1 LKKRFIIFNVK
12 FITICFLFLSLPQT
26 NYKKMKTISSVV
38 EQYIKSKPFLLS
50 SLSQGIINLTSLAR
64 IMMPELEA
72 HLGKDVKQG
81 AVVMSLKRLSEELDF
96 KINYKISKV
105 LKNIGEITVRSS
117 LTDFTYIISDTLLDN
132 QAKLISEINKNQ
144 DIFYTSSRGVNETN
158 IVISASVEQ
167 LIETIFKN
175 EKLTHKIE
183 NLSSI
188 TVKLPQENIS
198 TPGVYYYIFQRLAWE
213 GIIIHEVISTTN
225 EFTII
230 VSDDQID
237 VAFKVIKDLKN
248 VFD

>member
-1 LKKRFIIFNVK
+1 
-12 FITICFLFLSLPQT
+12 
-26 NYKKMKTISSVV
+26 MKTISSVV

-72 HLGKDVKQG
+72 HLGKDVKQA

-117 LTDFTYIISDTLLDN
+117 LTDFTYVISDTLLDN
-132 QAKLISEINKNQ
+132 QAKLISEINKQQ

-158 IVISASVEQ
+158 IVISASVEL
-167 LIETIFKN
+167 LIESIFKN

>member
-1 LKKRFIIFNVK
+1 
-12 FITICFLFLSLPQT
+12 
-26 NYKKMKTISSVV
+26 MKTISSVV

-117 LTDFTYIISDTLLDN
+117 LTDFTYVISDTLLDN
-132 QAKLISEINKNQ
+132 QAKLISEINKQQ

-158 IVISASVEQ
+158 IVTSTSVEP
-167 LIETIFKN
+167 LIETIFKS